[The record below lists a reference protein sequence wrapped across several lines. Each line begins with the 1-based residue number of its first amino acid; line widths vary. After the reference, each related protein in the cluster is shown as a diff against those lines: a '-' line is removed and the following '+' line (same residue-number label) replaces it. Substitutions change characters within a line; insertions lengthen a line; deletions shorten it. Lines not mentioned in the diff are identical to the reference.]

1 MFYKMADFEILSHY
15 TSQKSQPKMI
25 QSTIKSLGTWQDAKD
40 DSEELCL
47 APHQWEHSGIFIT
60 MTIRHI
66 SL

>member
-15 TSQKSQPKMI
+15 KSQKYQPKMT

-47 APHQWEHSGIFIT
+47 APYQ
-60 MTIRHI
+60 
-66 SL
+66 